1 MRKKAVLTLDSRYTT
16 QIENAY
22 YYCNPPEAR
31 EIEKKIRSPIQE
43 YLRRLLFKDLNKIT
57 IEKVLR
63 QIRKFNWIDQEF
75 RSYAIKCLA
84 APYSVKFNSIQCL
97 ASILS
102 GLSHFYVNNSIM
114 HKNE

>member
-43 YLRRLLFKDLNKIT
+43 YLR
-57 IEKVLR
+57 
-63 QIRKFNWIDQEF
+63 
-75 RSYAIKCLA
+75 
-84 APYSVKFNSIQCL
+84 
-97 ASILS
+97 
-102 GLSHFYVNNSIM
+102 
-114 HKNE
+114 